1 MMTKTNGTSLHG
13 HFLFEMHDECD
24 LDTELE
30 IEDEIMTV
38 AHSLDTPES
47 PIINP
52 VWILEK
58 SIFSRNR
65 VLLSTSVASMN
76 DFERWAHLKK

>member
-1 MMTKTNGTSLHG
+1 MN
-13 HFLFEMHDECD
+13 DECD

-38 AHSLDTPES
+38 AHSLDDPES

-52 VWILEK
+52 VWILEY
-58 SIFSRNR
+58 SISSRNR
-65 VLLSTSVASMN
+65 VLVSTSVVSMN
-76 DFERWAHLKK
+76 DYGRWAYLKKYEHARITQ